1 MAKHYNSEYEFI
13 WGTFFMLKRILAVLM
28 AALMIFAVGCN
39 DSDVVYDNLSD
50 YESESTP
57 VIDDEK
63 GEDEVKPQLTV
74 NPLTGVAELDSASKA
89 SQRPVAIMVENSSIS
104 MSAQTGLSKASIIYE
119 TEVEGG
125 ITRLLAVYQDISTLE
140 KIGNVRSA
148 RYPYVD
154 LALGHD
160 AVYVHCG
167 QDPTYCAP
175 HLKDIDDIDVNS
187 DDTGSKRIA
196 NGLSSTHNVYVITKD
211 MLKRINN
218 SFELEKNSVKPW
230 AQFTD
235 DKISLNGGSAKSV
248 SIPFPTTTTR
258 FTYDEQSG
266 LYTRLIGSKV
276 QSDYFTKEKTQ
287 VKNIFVL
294 LTNISHYPD
303 GEHRKVALE
312 SGKGY
317 YITNGTMQEINWSK
331 GKSTNG
337 FMFTDKDGNELKV
350 SAGNSW
356 VCIAN
361 KNTCKPVME

>member
-1 MAKHYNSEYEFI
+1 
-13 WGTFFMLKRILAVLM
+13 MLKRVLAALMAVLM
-28 AALMIFAVGCN
+28 IFVVACS
-39 DSDVVYDNLSD
+39 DSDVVYDDLSN

-57 VIDDEK
+57 VV
-63 GEDEVKPQLTV
+63 EDETTELTV
-74 NPLTGVAELDSASKA
+74 NPLTGVAEFEDASKA
-89 SQRPVAIMVENSSIS
+89 SQRPIAIMVENSTIS
-104 MSAQTGLSKASIIYE
+104 MSAQTGLSKADVIYE

-125 ITRLLAVYQDISTLE
+125 ITRLVAVFQDISQVE

-175 HLKDIDDIDVNS
+175 HLKDIDDIDVNN
-187 DDTGSKRIA
+187 DDTGSKRIP
-196 NGLSSTHNVYVITKD
+196 NGLSSTHNVYIITKD
-211 MLKRINN
+211 LLSRIKNN
-218 SFELEKNSVKPW
+218 FELKKDNIKPW

-235 DKISLNGGSAKSV
+235 EAVSLQGGSATSV
-248 SIPFPTTTTR
+248 SVPFPASTTR
-258 FTYDEQSG
+258 FTYDQQSG
-266 LYTRLIGSKV
+266 LYTRLIGSNV

-287 VKNIFVL
+287 VKNIFIL
-294 LTNISHYPD
+294 MTSISYYPD

-337 FMFTDKDGNELKV
+337 FKFTDKDGNELKV
-350 SAGNSW
+350 SAGSSW

-361 KNTCKPVME
+361 KNTCKPVIE